1 MNVVANKEMNIY
13 FVILHYVTIED
24 TLACVN
30 SLMKLEKCGNINIV
44 IVDNASPNGTG
55 KILEE
60 KYDKQD
66 NISVILLDE
75 NVGFAKGNNAGY
87 RFAKKNGA
95 DYIILLNSDTEI
107 RQTNFIDKIV
117 EIYEKS
123 HYDILGPDIID
134 LEGKQQNPH
143 RDKGFELKDV
153 NRIIRN
159 RTIILLYLKVIEKL
173 GCQNKIKL
181 LTKLENIHANSEQK
195 DIARG
200 IERENVVLQGAVYV
214 FSPSFVQDN
223 MEALYSKTFM
233 YLEEEIL
240 YYLSMKKGYRIIY
253 SPEIQVLHKWQGATK
268 ATLTPG
274 YAKSR
279 RQTEWTLQSAKILRS
294 LMREH

>member
-1 MNVVANKEMNIY
+1 MNVY
-13 FVILHYVTIED
+13 FVILHYMTLDDTI
-24 TLACVN
+24 ACVDSIQ
-30 SLMKLEKCGNINIV
+30 SLENNEYTHIV

-55 KILEE
+55 KFLEE
-60 KYDKQD
+60 KYNNQD

-75 NVGFAKGNNAGY
+75 NLGFAQGNNAGY
-87 RFAKKNGA
+87 RYAKENGA

-107 RQTNFIDKIV
+107 IQTNFIDKI
-117 EIYEKS
+117 IKLYETRK
-123 HYDILGPDIID
+123 YDILGPDIID

-143 RDKGFELKDV
+143 RDNGFELKDV

-159 RTIILLYLKVIEKL
+159 RTIILLYLKAIEKL
-173 GCQNKIKL
+173 GCKNRIKL
-181 LTKLENIHANSEQK
+181 LTKLENIHANNEQK
-195 DIARG
+195 DIERG

-223 MEALYSKTFM
+223 MEAFYSKTFM

-240 YYLSMKKGYRIIY
+240 YFLSMKKGYCIIY

-268 ATLTPG
+268 ATLAPG